1 MTSFSIHTQATA
13 PAASQPLL
21 TAVQG
26 KYGFVPNLLAGMAEA
41 PNVLKAYLDLA
52 GATAA
57 GTLTGLEQQIVQI
70 VTSRL
75 NSCEYCVAA
84 HSTVSDMQKLPADVI
99 NAIREGKTIAD
110 SKLQA
115 LQQFTTA
122 VVKSGGLPSTGDVD
136 AFLKAGYTKAQSLE
150 VVLSIGLKTIANYIE
165 HVIHAPLD
173 AAFQPRQIKLQAGT
187 KAA

>member
-1 MTSFSIHTQATA
+1 MSTFTIHTKETA
-13 PAASQPLL
+13 PTASKSLL
-21 TAVQG
+21 EAVNG
-26 KYGFVPNLLAGMAEA
+26 KYTFVPNLLGGMAES
-41 PNVLKAYLDLA
+41 PTVLKAYLDLA

-110 SKLQA
+110 SKLQS

-122 VVKSGGLPSTGDVD
+122 LVEKRGLPSDEDTA
-136 AFLKAGYTKAQSLE
+136 AFLKAGYTKAQALE
-150 VVLSIGLKTIANYIE
+150 VVLSVGLKTIANYIE

-173 AAFQPRQIKLQAGT
+173 AAFQPRKVELKNNR